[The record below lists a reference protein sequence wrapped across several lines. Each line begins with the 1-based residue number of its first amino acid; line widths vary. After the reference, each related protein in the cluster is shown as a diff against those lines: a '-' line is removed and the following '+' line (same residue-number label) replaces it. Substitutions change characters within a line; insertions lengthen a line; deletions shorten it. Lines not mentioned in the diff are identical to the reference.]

1 MQAISL
7 KDSDMLEWVKISSGN
22 DEIIILTRNG
32 QAIRF
37 SEKAVRPMGRTAS
50 GVTAIKLKK
59 GDVVVGA
66 DVIPAGEEAKWELLV
81 VAENGFGKKTAIGQY
96 RKQSRA
102 GSGIKTSKVTD
113 KTGKLVASL
122 LVSEEQEELI
132 AISQKGQVIKTA
144 ISSIPSLSR
153 STQGVRL
160 MRLAAGDKVA
170 SVVCF

>member
-1 MQAISL
+1 M
-7 KDSDMLEWVKISSGN
+7 KISSGN

-122 LVSEEQEELI
+122 LVSEQQEELI
-132 AISQKGQVIKTA
+132 AISQKGQVIRTSVKS
-144 ISSIPSLSR
+144 ISLLGR
-153 STQGVRL
+153 ATQGVRI
-160 MRLAAGDKVA
+160 MRMEAGDKVA
-170 SVVCF
+170 SGACLKD